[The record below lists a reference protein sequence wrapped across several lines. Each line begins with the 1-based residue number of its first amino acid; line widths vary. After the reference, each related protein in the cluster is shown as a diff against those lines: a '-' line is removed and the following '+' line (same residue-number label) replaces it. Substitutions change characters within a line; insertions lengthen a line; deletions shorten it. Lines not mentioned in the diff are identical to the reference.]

1 MNNVDYNTTRPSTL
15 EYWFD
20 FECALYKDTSI
31 TNEVKLAQAWAV
43 LGACCAL
50 GYIDWDGQRKLFGE
64 FVANLYKLKVR
75 G

>member
-1 MNNVDYNTTRPSTL
+1 MNEKYRACAFPTL
-15 EYWFD
+15 AYWFD
-20 FECALYKDTSI
+20 FECALYKDTFI
-31 TNEVKLAQAWAV
+31 TNEVKMAQAWSV

-64 FVANLYKLKVR
+64 FVANLYKLKAI